1 MEFHPQLRTHMDS
14 LFQRRASDLYLS
26 TGNRPALRID
36 GDVLPIHGEVLTGS
50 QMATITRALLGTER
64 MGQLLQQREF
74 DFSFA
79 YGNQGRIRA
88 NAFYAQGELAL
99 ALRLIPHEIPSMEDL
114 DLPRGA
120 RLLAD
125 LPRGLVLVT
134 GPTGSGKS
142 TTLAAMVR
150 HINETK
156 PVHIVTIE
164 DPIEYLHPPGRSVVE
179 QREVGLDTHSFANG
193 LRSALRQNPDVVLI
207 GEMRDPETIAI
218 AVTLAETGHLVFA
231 TLHTSDAPGAI
242 DRIIDVFPG
251 SQQQQIRIQLAAS
264 LMGVVAQLLLP
275 RVGGGRVACFEVMLA
290 NPAVRGQIREGKTQ
304 TLRTTIITG
313 VADGMQSM
321 EMSLV
326 DRVKRGQI
334 RLEDA
339 QARSLHHEE
348 LTSLLKQGGLSA
360 AAAGPLARRAGVAPA
375 S

>member
-1 MEFHPQLRTHMDS
+1 MWSAPWP
-14 LFQRRASDLYLS
+14 ADLEIQPATTLDAHGSPKLS
-26 TGNRPALRID
+26 TTSGVISCAKA
-36 GDVLPIHGEVLTGS
+36 S
-50 QMATITRALLGTER
+50 TR
-64 MGQLLQQREF
+64 
-74 DFSFA
+74 
-79 YGNQGRIRA
+79 
-88 NAFYAQGELAL
+88 
-99 ALRLIPHEIPSMEDL
+99 
-114 DLPRGA
+114 
-120 RLLAD
+120 
-125 LPRGLVLVT
+125 
-134 GPTGSGKS
+134 KS
-142 TTLAAMVR
+142 ASAAPM
-150 HINETK
+150 T
-156 PVHIVTIE
+156 
-164 DPIEYLHPPGRSVVE
+164 
-179 QREVGLDTHSFANG
+179 